1 MRPLCRMHV
10 LHTVILIISAATLS
24 SSACPPRCRC
34 DGKRTI
40 VYCNEKGLLDIP
52 FGIPTNTTTLF
63 LQNNRLVNSPN
74 LDSTLSSLINLR
86 KLDLSDNSLT
96 SFPKNLPATLK
107 QVFMKGNDIKYI
119 GSRSLGRLNM
129 LQELI
134 LDNNSITN
142 QGVSPS
148 AFVGATNLKSIS
160 LQWNRL
166 TSLPEGLPSGIKTAV
181 FTHNLIN
188 SVSRAAVRD
197 LRNLV
202 TLKLSN
208 NMLTSESFEENALR
222 PMIQLKNLDLSH
234 NKLTYVP
241 ECIPGNVTSLRLS
254 HNLIKAINGPVT
266 GKQRVMSFLRL
277 TFLEHL
283 DLSYNR
289 LKWVEPQSLDALI
302 SLRTV
307 MLNENPWQC
316 DCHLKY
322 LKNWISTTMAL
333 MSGESKTICFTP
345 EAFQSV
351 TLQGMDHA
359 SLTCTSKQV
368 PEYNISISPRSIT
381 LLWDIS
387 NSNYPD
393 YVEYKAFCGVP
404 KCKDCSEDEI
414 FENALNEDYMYVS
427 SIVASHALF
436 PTDYTDTENGIAR
449 IDIKNREPE
458 NLYVVCMMES
468 SKDIADLSIEDCKFV
483 TTTSEATAPPGTM
496 HANEAFVPVWLA
508 VLIALLAIL
517 VLAAIILVIYCQRLN
532 AKKNKY
538 KRGHRET
545 TPPMTYDPIRDVYTI
560 PGTRSTVTDSRGER
574 MYEPNMN
581 GVGVGGFR
589 DGFARGSAT
598 QDAGK
603 EFDVT
608 LMISANSNH
617 NLLHVP
623 SPETCESYCSDG
635 HNDTLSTSHT
645 RTNTTDGSIGS
656 QSDGGNHYHSNRHH
670 HQYQQYQPPPRYET
684 HVANSNGYHTP

>member
-1 MRPLCRMHV
+1 MRPLLRMH
-10 LHTVILIISAATLS
+10 LLPTVILILTAAILS
-24 SSACPPRCRC
+24 SSACPRRCRC
-34 DGKRTI
+34 DGRRTT
-40 VYCNEKGLLDIP
+40 VYCNGRGLLRIP
-52 FGIPTNTTTLF
+52 FGIPRNTTTLY
-63 LQNNRLVNSPN
+63 LQNNRLANSPN
-74 LDSTLSSLINLR
+74 LDKILSSLTQLR
-86 KLDLSDNSLT
+86 RLDLSNNSLT
-96 SFPKNLPATLK
+96 SFPKNLPSTLT
-107 QVFMKGNDIKYI
+107 QVAMKDNDIKYI
-119 GSRSLGRLNM
+119 GSRSLGRLNK
-129 LQELI
+129 LQKLI

-148 AFVGATNLKSIS
+148 AFIGATNLRSIS

-166 TSLPEGLPSGIKTAV
+166 TSLPGGLPSGIKMAV
-181 FTHNLIN
+181 FTHNLIS
-188 SVSRAAVRD
+188 SVSQSSVRD

-208 NMLTSESFEENALR
+208 NKLTSDSFEENALR
-222 PMIQLKNLDLSH
+222 PLIELRYLDLSH

-241 ECIPGNVTSLRLS
+241 ACVPGNVTSLSLS
-254 HNLIKAINGPVT
+254 HNLIKAINEPVT
-266 GKQRVMSFLRL
+266 EQRRAMSFSRL
-277 TFLEHL
+277 TFLEDL
-283 DLSYNR
+283 DLSFNR

-302 SLRTV
+302 SLKTV

-322 LKNWISTTMAL
+322 LKKWISTTMAL

-351 TLQGMDHA
+351 TLQSLDHD

-381 LLWDIS
+381 LLWDVS
-387 NSNYPD
+387 NSNYPE

-404 KCKDCSEDEI
+404 KCKDCSQGEI
-414 FENALNEDYMYVS
+414 IDSALREEYMYVS
-427 SIVASHALF
+427 SIVASHAVF
-436 PTDYTDTENGIAR
+436 PTEYTDAENGNAR
-449 IDIKNREPE
+449 IHITNREPGK
-458 NLYVVCMMES
+458 LYIVCMMES
-468 SKDIADLSIEDCKFV
+468 SKDIADLTIEDCKFV

-496 HANEAFVPVWLA
+496 HANEALVPVWLA

-538 KRGHRET
+538 KRGHREA

-560 PGTRSTVTDSRGER
+560 PGPRSTVADSRAER

-581 GVGVGGFR
+581 GGAFR
-589 DGFARGSAT
+589 DGYARGSAT

-635 HNDTLSTSHT
+635 HNDTISTSHT

-656 QSDGGNHYHSNRHH
+656 QSDGGNHYHSIRH
-670 HQYQQYQPPPRYET
+670 HQYQHYQPPPRYET
-684 HVANSNGYHTP
+684 HVANSNGYITP

>member
-1 MRPLCRMHV
+1 MDLLPSVML
-10 LHTVILIISAATLS
+10 ILSAAILS
-24 SSACPPRCRC
+24 SSACPRRCRC
-34 DGKRTI
+34 DGRRTT
-40 VYCNEKGLLDIP
+40 VYCNGKGLFSIP
-52 FGIPTNTTTLF
+52 FGIPRNTTTLY
-63 LQNNRLVNSPN
+63 LQNNRLANSPN
-74 LDSTLSSLINLR
+74 LDKILSSLARLR
-86 KLDLSDNSLT
+86 KLDLSNNSLT
-96 SFPKNLPATLK
+96 SFPKNLPPTLTEAS
-107 QVFMKGNDIKYI
+107 MKDNDIKYI
-119 GSRSLGRLNM
+119 GSKSLGRLNM
-129 LQELI
+129 LQKLI

-148 AFVGATNLKSIS
+148 AFIGATNLRFIS

-166 TSLPEGLPSGIKTAV
+166 TSLPEGLPNGIKMAV

-188 SVSRAAVRD
+188 AVSQAAVRD
-197 LRNLV
+197 LTNLV
-202 TLKLSN
+202 TLKLGH
-208 NMLTSESFEENALR
+208 NMLHSDSFEENALR
-222 PMIQLKNLDLSH
+222 PLIQLKYLDLSY

-241 ECIPGNVTSLRLS
+241 ACIPGNVTSLSLS
-254 HNLIKAINGPVT
+254 HNLIKAINEPVT
-266 GKQRVMSFLRL
+266 GQRRVMSFSRL
-277 TFLEHL
+277 AFLEDL
-283 DLSYNR
+283 DLSFNR

-302 SLRTV
+302 SLKTV

-322 LKNWISTTMAL
+322 LKKWISTTMAL

-351 TLQGMDHA
+351 TLQSLDHD
-359 SLTCTSKQV
+359 SLTCMSKQV
-368 PEYNISISPRSIT
+368 PEYNISFSTRSIT
-381 LLWDIS
+381 LLWDVS

-393 YVEYKAFCGVP
+393 YVEYKAFCGLP
-404 KCKDCSEDEI
+404 KCKDCSKEEI
-414 FENALNEDYMYVS
+414 IDRALSEQYMYVS
-427 SIVASHALF
+427 SIVASHAVF
-436 PTDYTDTENGIAR
+436 PTDYSNTVNGIGR
-449 IDIKNREPE
+449 ININNREPGQ
-458 NLYVVCMMES
+458 LYIICLMES

-483 TTTSEATAPPGTM
+483 TTATEATAPPGTI
-496 HANEAFVPVWLA
+496 HANEAYVPVWLA

-517 VLAAIILVIYCQRLN
+517 VLAAIVLVIYCQRLN

-538 KRGHRET
+538 KRGQREA

-560 PGTRSTVTDSRGER
+560 PGARSAVTDSRGDR
-574 MYEPNMN
+574 MYDPNMN
-581 GVGVGGFR
+581 GGGFR
-589 DGFARGSAT
+589 DGYARGSAT

-635 HNDTLSTSHT
+635 HNDTISTSHT

-670 HQYQQYQPPPRYET
+670 HQYQHYQPPPRYET
-684 HVANSNGYHTP
+684 HVANSNGYITP